1 MFGHELRTPVDLVF
15 RPPSE
20 PPPEPRAG
28 LDYFSELRNR
38 LREVHKLGSGKSGPM
53 TPVVQ
58 GRILL
63 QGHRRAI
70 SGSREIPHARRF
82 WPCDPWGFGPYSTP
96 QTLRTCRTVFGA
108 WVDGYV
114 SKAAINTQADYDY
127 DRPLMKTQVPGPR
140 SQELTK
146 QMGQIQNASA
156 INFFCNYEESRGNY
170 LVDVDGN
177 RMLDVYTQI
186 SSIPIARRWSQVAPR
201 DEFQVS
207 RYIKMVPDFTG
218 KEVEKYFPHF
228 KWWPKQYWT
237 LLLQCV
243 LKGRAQEVYSVLPI
257 EDSADYDKRHI
268 DRNSVIIREQTR
280 QTYVEFAAEK
290 ATLFDRW
297 CQSEGVTSMDKLKEL
312 ILVED
317 FRNCLPD
324 NVSTYVAEQKAETI
338 SQAAC
343 YNHPALLKVISD
355 PNNAS
360 AFVNRPALG
369 ILPPE
374 SFVDKLTQ
382 GLLTV
387 APSGLNRVQNMACGS
402 CSNENA
408 FKAMFIWYR
417 NKERGHSA
425 PSEEDLS
432 SCMINQTPGCP
443 ELSILSFAGAFHGRT
458 MGCLATTHSKPI
470 HKLDVPSFDWPIA
483 PFPRLQY
490 PLEEHVR
497 ENTQEEA
504 RCLEEV
510 EDLIIKWR
518 HKGRPVAGIVI
529 EPIQAEGGDNH
540 ASADFFK
547 NLRNIARKHGC
558 AFHADE
564 VQTGGGATG
573 KFWAHEHW
581 GSDDPADIV
590 SFSKKILTGGFYYRD
605 ELETDKPYR
614 IFNTWMGDPSKNLL
628 LAEVLNVIHQE
639 NLLAEVTRTGKA
651 LLSGLY
657 ELQAKYPAILSRARG
672 QGTFCAIDICKGTV
686 RDSLIL
692 QARNKGFKNKSFSNP
707 TTTGVILGGCGDCSI
722 RFRPALIFKEHH
734 VHMFLNIFNDLL
746 ATHK

>member
-1 MFGHELRTPVDLVF
+1 EPVNTKPASSSFKQQTWLSTRSCADSVF
-15 RPPSE
+15 
-20 PPPEPRAG
+20 AA
-28 LDYFSELRNR
+28 LRNTTSEEFSRVTAILGVASVNVDYCLYSR
-38 LREVHKLGSGKSGPM
+38 LPASGRLMASALRSR
-53 TPVVQ
+53 Q
-58 GRILL
+58 L
-63 QGHRRAI
+63 AI
-70 SGSREIPHARRF
+70 SVHHNLLFPTS
-82 WPCDPWGFGPYSTP
+82 GF
-96 QTLRTCRTVFGA
+96 R
-108 WVDGYV
+108 YV
-114 SKAAINTQADYDY
+114 SKAAVNTQTEYDY

-177 RMLDVYTQI
+177 RMLD
-186 SSIPIARRWSQVAPR
+186 
-201 DEFQVS
+201 
-207 RYIKMVPDFTG
+207 
-218 KEVEKYFPHF
+218 
-228 KWWPKQYWT
+228 
-237 LLLQCV
+237 
-243 LKGRAQEVYSVLPI
+243 
-257 EDSADYDKRHI
+257 
-268 DRNSVIIREQTR
+268 
-280 QTYVEFAAEK
+280 
-290 ATLFDRW
+290 
-297 CQSEGVTSMDKLKEL
+297 
-312 ILVED
+312 
-317 FRNCLPD
+317 
-324 NVSTYVAEQKAETI
+324 
-338 SQAAC
+338 
-343 YNHPALLKVISD
+343 
-355 PNNAS
+355 S

-369 ILPPE
+369 ILPPA

-408 FKAMFIWYR
+408 YKAMFIWYR
-417 NKERGHSA
+417 NKERGHST
-425 PSEEDLS
+425 PSDQDIS

-443 ELSILSFAGAFHGRT
+443 ELSILSFTGAFHGRT
-458 MGCLATTHSKPI
+458 LGCLATTHSKPI

-483 PFPRLQY
+483 PFPRLKY
-490 PLEEHVR
+490 PLEENVR
-497 ENTQEEA
+497 ENAQEEA

-547 NLRNIARKHGC
+547 NLRNIARKHAC
-558 AFHADE
+558 AFHVDE

-581 GSDDPADIV
+581 GTDDPADI
-590 SFSKKILTGGFYYRD
+590 
-605 ELETDKPYR
+605 
-614 IFNTWMGDPSKNLL
+614 NLL
-628 LAEVLNVIHQE
+628 LAEVLNIIRQE

-651 LLSGLY
+651 LLSGLF

-692 QARNKGFKNKSFSNP
+692 QARNK
-707 TTTGVILGGCGDCSI
+707 
-722 RFRPALIFKEHH
+722 ALIFKEHH

-746 ATHK
+746 AAHK